1 MLYKSGERRFRGV
14 RSNTNRQGRSGVKEA
29 DASSIL
35 WLAISVIQL
44 GDLWDLV
51 IGMRKLVQKPRSRI
65 GREERLCIVI
75 TTMGIGGGMWM

>member
-1 MLYKSGERRFRGV
+1 VAGY
-14 RSNTNRQGRSGVKEA
+14 
-29 DASSIL
+29 
-35 WLAISVIQL
+35 SVIQL

-75 TTMGIGGGMWM
+75 TTMGIGGGYVDVNSLRDRVSRQNIEEIKVKS